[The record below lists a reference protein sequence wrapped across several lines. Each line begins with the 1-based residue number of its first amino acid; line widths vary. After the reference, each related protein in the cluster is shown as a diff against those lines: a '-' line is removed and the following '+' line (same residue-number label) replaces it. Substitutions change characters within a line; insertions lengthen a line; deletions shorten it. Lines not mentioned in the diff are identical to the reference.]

1 MPDVPYFCNIPIE
14 LQIYYLK
21 REKHETDFNCLRHN
35 ITVIAD
41 EIHCEPV
48 SDGYTYT
55 LFASLPEDFAAH
67 SVTCTSPIKAFHLA
81 GLQIANIICAN
92 ADRRTLIY
100 KSPNINELYN
110 INPFGVEALIAFIR
124 MERNSRKNSDGILQ

>member
-1 MPDVPYFCNIPIE
+1 MVILTRF
-14 LQIYYLK
+14 L
-21 REKHETDFNCLRHN
+21 LR
-35 ITVIAD
+35 
-41 EIHCEPV
+41 
-48 SDGYTYT
+48 S
-55 LFASLPEDFAAH
+55 PEDFAAH

-110 INPFGVEALIAFIR
+110 INPFGVEALIAAY
-124 MERNSRKNSDGILQ
+124 MDGEE